1 MIDWL
6 AAAQLPLVG
15 GVLLWAASMKLFSR
29 AAPVAARRS
38 ALSRLVGKDRV
49 FAAYRLVGCVELAI
63 GALLLLPPAYSAEA
77 VAAVALSAGMVGYLT
92 YARLVVPESSCG
104 CLGEKHAP
112 VRTRSFARAGALLL
126 ASLGAAV
133 SVEWW
138 GNAMLD
144 RPFAT
149 VGMLAAEAA
158 LIVVLSPE
166 LDARW
171 LLPLRR
177 WRLRRRHPL
186 AGRAFEVPLAS
197 TVQQLHKSDAYRA
210 VVELLRSDLLDSW
223 DEGEW
228 RLLTY
233 SARRDTGPATAVF
246 AVPRLRYNP
255 ELVRVALVD
264 DQLVSA

>member
-1 MIDWL
+1 MSYWL
-6 AAAQLPLVG
+6 AVQAPLVG
-15 GVLLWAASMKLFSR
+15 GVLLWAASMKLFGR
-29 AAPVAARRS
+29 GAPIAARRS

-63 GALLLLPPAYSAEA
+63 GALLVLPPAYPAEA

-112 VRTRSFARAGALLL
+112 VRWRGFARAGVLVL
-126 ASLGAAV
+126 ASVGAAT
-133 SVEWW
+133 SVRWW
-138 GNAMLD
+138 GSALLD

-149 VGMLAAEAA
+149 VGILAAEAV

-177 WRLRRRHPL
+177 LRLRYRHPL
-186 AGRAFEVPLAS
+186 AGRAFEIPLES
-197 TVQQLHKSDAYRA
+197 TVQQLHKSDAYRS

-223 DEGEW
+223 DEGDW
-228 RLLTY
+228 RILTY
-233 SARRDTGPATAVF
+233 SARRDSGPATAVF
-246 AVPRLRYNP
+246 AVPRLRYQP
-255 ELVRVALVD
+255 DLVRVALVD
-264 DQLVSA
+264 DALVSV